1 MKKVLFV
8 ATITKHITTFHLPY
22 LKMFKE
28 HGYEIYDWG
37 NIASFD
43 NPNQIDKF
51 KMSFGGEIKTV
62 YSCFIGNTLKGKILI
77 KLREL
82 KNKSKK

>member
-1 MKKVLFV
+1 MKYMIGEILQ
-8 ATITKHITTFHLPY
+8 A
-22 LKMFKE
+22 LK
-28 HGYEIYDWG
+28 IP
-37 NIASFD
+37 IRL
-43 NPNQIDKF
+43 F

-62 YSCFIGNTLKGKILI
+62 YGCFIGNTLKGRILI